1 MIDSIKHSA
10 VLSRCHS
17 HCLLIHG
24 QRNCLIKVSSTVS
37 PWRESDFVRLSS
49 CLNGN
54 VDHRSCPPERP
65 VTPAQVFYLF
75 WLMSPGSWWT
85 LFEVTQLYE
94 LIRMIKEGSAPPNSN
109 RGCIA
114 NRKGMEMPIKNNV
127 HTFMRVE
134 MHRTPCSH
142 SFLYD
147 KWQLPLGIAQWDSRR
162 RETGRSCG
170 TCQRFYTIPVIDRL
184 ALWIF
189 AMCQKDAWRKRLK
202 SSQRGWK
209 QKQCLKKKMR

>member
-49 CLNGN
+49 CLNGS
-54 VDHRSCPPERP
+54 VDRRSCPPERP
-65 VTPAQVFYLF
+65 FTPAQVFYLF
-75 WLMSPGSWWT
+75 WLMSPRSWWT

-109 RGCIA
+109 RCCIA
-114 NRKGMEMPIKNNV
+114 NRKGTEMSIKNNV
-127 HTFMRVE
+127 HTFTRVK

-142 SFLYD
+142 SFLYE
-147 KWQLPLGIAQWDSRR
+147 KWQLPLGMHNGIAGGERQAGSVERAKGFILFQSS
-162 RETGRSCG
+162 TGWRYESS
-170 TCQRFYTIPVIDRL
+170 QYARKLQEERDWNL
-184 ALWIF
+184 ANV
-189 AMCQKDAWRKRLK
+189 DGNK
-202 SSQRGWK
+202 SSA
-209 QKQCLKKKMR
+209 